1 MGDRAIINHEFADF
15 KVDFYFVSLFIK
27 KNLPSHREGKGRRS
41 YGQHRG
47 S

>member
-27 KNLPSHREGKGRRS
+27 KTLPLPSLGEGRRS
-41 YGQHRG
+41 YG
-47 S
+47 